1 VPPAGQI
8 PLTGNEIAA
17 RFSTLIIK
25 PVTGTRYR
33 LR

>member
-8 PLTGNEIAA
+8 PLTCNEIAA

-25 PVTGTRYR
+25 PVTGTR
-33 LR
+33 